1 MIKQGDLLVSEVRV
15 TVLVDSLTRF
25 EGPILAENGLSL
37 LVEIPELDL
46 KILFDVG
53 ITGHALINNSKVL
66 GMDLSEV
73 DFIVLSH
80 NHYDHTG
87 GLLKTPISGKIVVAH
102 PEIFLPK
109 YSLVPSL
116 GMKTLTYTGPP
127 FRKEDLEKSG
137 ANLILSKNPV
147 KLAPG
152 VLTTG
157 EIPRRND
164 MERVE
169 GFYVNRNDEFV
180 EDQLPDDQAL
190 LIEMDDGLIVLTGC
204 CHSGLINT
212 LEWATEL
219 TGREIK
225 ALIGGFHLIDADE
238 KRINETIK
246 RISNFNM
253 KIVAPL
259 HCTGLKATL
268 MFYRTMESSFREI
281 WAGKSL
287 EIS

>member
-1 MIKQGDLLVSEVRV
+1 MISEIRI

-46 KILFDVG
+46 KVLLDTG

-66 GMDLSEV
+66 GIDLSEV

-87 GLLKTPISGKIVVAH
+87 GLLKLPISGKTVVAH

-109 YSLVPSL
+109 YALVPSL
-116 GMKTLTYTGPP
+116 GMRTLTYAGPP
-127 FRKEDLEKSG
+127 FRKRDLEKAG

-147 KLAPG
+147 KLAHG

-157 EIPRRND
+157 EVPRRNKL
-164 MERVE
+164 ERIE
-169 GFYVNRNDEFV
+169 GFYVNKDGEFV

-190 LIEMDDGLIVLTGC
+190 LIEMDDGLVVLTGC
-204 CHSGLINT
+204 CHSGLMNT
-212 LEWATEL
+212 LEWAMEL
-219 TGREIK
+219 TGKEIK
-225 ALIGGFHLIDADE
+225 AVIGGFHLIDADDR
-238 KRINETIK
+238 RIDETIR
-246 RISNFNM
+246 RISDLDV

-259 HCTGLKATL
+259 HCTGLKATF
-268 MFYRTMESSFREI
+268 MFYEARRGSFREM